1 MALYAVIG
9 LDHPPHSMPKRDAVR
24 AAHRTYVL
32 EHDQAISLAGV
43 LLGEENNQCGSL
55 YLFEADS
62 EQSIRDWLAK
72 EPFYQSG
79 VYAQVVI
86 RRFYLGLNKLT
97 SQSWPITGRQKKP

>member
-1 MALYAVIG
+1 MGLYAVIG

-32 EHDQAISLAGV
+32 QNDRAISLAGV
-43 LLGEENNQCGSL
+43 LLGDEDNQCGSL

-72 EPFYQSG
+72 EPFYQTG
-79 VYAQVVI
+79 VYAQVII
-86 RRFYLGLNKLT
+86 RRVYLGLNRLT
-97 SQSWPITGRQKKP
+97 PQLWPATGRQ